1 MVVTIVA
8 IIVAIRRSIVSSR
21 SKRVTEQFIS
31 PRETLISLTHDHPLD
46 SNSLSKALPYQAD
59 WMILAL
65 GGQQKKN
72 RNG

>member
-46 SNSLSKALPYQAD
+46 SNSLSKALPWTSPVKLD
-59 WMILAL
+59 LSP
-65 GGQQKKN
+65 
-72 RNG
+72 REED